1 MGTEGAAGASRPLS
15 KWELKNWEPSRGKK
29 KPKPQGGNIRRSST
43 LPFESSLAP
52 EFLSLFA
59 SMLPFVLQSYPQKVW
74 AKDTSPCCVFLESR
88 VINIGSARDA
98 ARAATKRASF
108 ESVSML
114 FMSGRAA
121 IARWGLEKLWHSW
134 LHIS

>member
-1 MGTEGAAGASRPLS
+1 
-15 KWELKNWEPSRGKK
+15 
-29 KPKPQGGNIRRSST
+29 
-43 LPFESSLAP
+43 
-52 EFLSLFA
+52 
-59 SMLPFVLQSYPQKVW
+59 MLPFVLQSYPQKVW

-134 LHIS
+134 LHSSVQKFLSRCLRRLAQTRELTA